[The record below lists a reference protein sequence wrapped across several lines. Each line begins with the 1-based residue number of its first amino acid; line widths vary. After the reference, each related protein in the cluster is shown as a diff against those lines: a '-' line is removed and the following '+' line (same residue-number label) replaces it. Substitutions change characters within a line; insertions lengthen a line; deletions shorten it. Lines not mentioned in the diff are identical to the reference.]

1 MKGLDFHAMKG
12 DSTEAAVIG
21 AGPYGLSVAAH
32 LKDRGVR
39 TRIFGS
45 PMSFWRR
52 MPESIDLKSF
62 AFATS
67 IDVPRKG
74 FTFPEYCRAHGL
86 PDLEPCT
93 MKSLADYGVW
103 VQQTLLPEL
112 EETDVV
118 DVSEPWPSRGG
129 YELRLQTGET
139 LRARSVIVATGLS
152 NFAKL
157 PDMLA
162 HLPREL
168 VSHTAEHTTLA
179 PFAGKDV
186 AVVGAGAS
194 ALEAATLLL
203 EAGARPLLLARDA
216 ELVFHGRFDPGRS
229 LREKLRA
236 PNSVL
241 GPGRKSWVLEHF
253 PLLLHYV
260 PEAPRVRFT
269 RNYLGPSGP
278 WWLIDRFQDKVP
290 HRLRTTVTRATAR
303 DGKVELETREAAGT
317 VRTLTFD
324 HVIAGTG
331 YEVDV
336 DALPFLSKP
345 LRARIR
351 RVEHAPALSRN
362 FESSVP
368 RLYFVG
374 PSAAMSFGPL
384 FRFVT
389 GASVAAPRVARHVS
403 RAKSAW

>member
-1 MKGLDFHAMKG
+1 MNGEP
-12 DSTEAAVIG
+12 TEVAVMG
-21 AGPYGLSVAAH
+21 AGPYGLSVTAH
-32 LKDRGVR
+32 LKGRGVG
-39 TRIFGS
+39 TRVFGS

-52 MPESIDLKSF
+52 MPASINLKSF
-62 AFATS
+62 AFATNV
-67 IDVPRKG
+67 DVPRKR

-86 PDLEPCT
+86 PDVEPCT
-93 MKSLADYGVW
+93 MKSFADYGVW
-103 VQQTLLPEL
+103 VQKTILPEL

-118 DVSEPWPSRGG
+118 DVSGPSPDGGG

-139 LRARSVIVATGLS
+139 LRARSVVVATGLS
-152 NFAKL
+152 GFARL

-186 AVVGAGAS
+186 AVVGGGAS

-216 ELVFHGRFDPGRS
+216 ELVFHEKFDPRRS

-241 GPGRKSWVLEHF
+241 GPGRKSWVLERF
-253 PLLLHYV
+253 PLLLHYL

-278 WWLIDRFQDKVP
+278 WWLIDRFKDKVP
-290 HRLRTTVTRATAR
+290 YRLRTTVTRATAR
-303 DGKVELETREAAGT
+303 DGKVELETLEAGGT
-317 VRTLTFD
+317 ARTMTFD

-331 YEVDV
+331 YDVDV
-336 DALPFLSKP
+336 DALPFLSQP

-351 RVEHAPALSRN
+351 RIERAPALSRN
-362 FESSVP
+362 FESSAP

-374 PSAAMSFGPL
+374 PAAALSFGPL

-389 GASVAAPRVARHVS
+389 GASVAAPRVARHVARHARGRSS
-403 RAKSAW
+403 RP